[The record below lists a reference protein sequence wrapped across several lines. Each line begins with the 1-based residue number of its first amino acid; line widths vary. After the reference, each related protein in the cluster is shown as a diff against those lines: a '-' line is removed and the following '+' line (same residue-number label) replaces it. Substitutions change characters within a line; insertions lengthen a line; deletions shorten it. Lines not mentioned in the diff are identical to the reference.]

1 MPFKIRLGI
10 PEVEAFWNEMNQKFD
25 GNELNATA
33 KIFFKKF
40 VKALRLLSDNPR
52 HNGINSHEIPPLT
65 QKHAIKIW
73 QSYLENNV
81 PSAGRIFWTY
91 GPNQNEITILGIEP
105 HPKDRKKD
113 AYKRIKLSSLPK
125 N

>member
-1 MPFKIRLGI
+1 MAFKIRLGI
-10 PEVEAFWNEMNQKFD
+10 PEVEALWKEMNQKHD
-25 GNELNATA
+25 CDELDATER
-33 KIFFKKF
+33 KFFKKF

-52 HNGINSHEIPPLT
+52 HNSLNSHEISPLT
-65 QKHAIKIW
+65 QKFGIKIW

-91 GPNQNEITILGIEP
+91 GPNQGEITILGIEP
-105 HPKDRKKD
+105 HPEDKKRH
-113 AYKRIKLSSLPK
+113 AYKRIKLSSLPE

>member
-1 MPFKIRLGI
+1 
-10 PEVEAFWNEMNQKFD
+10 MNQKFD
-25 GNELNATA
+25 SNELNATE
-33 KIFFKKF
+33 KIFFRKF

-52 HNGINSHEIPPLT
+52 HNSLNSHEISPLT
-65 QKHAIKIW
+65 QKYSIKIW

-91 GPNQNEITILGIEP
+91 GPNTGELTILGIEP
-105 HPKDRKKD
+105 HPEDRKKMHTSGSN
-113 AYKRIKLSSLPK
+113 YHRYRKT

>member
-10 PEVEAFWNEMNQKFD
+10 AEVEAFWNEMNQKFD
-25 GNELNATA
+25 SNELNANE
-33 KIFFKKF
+33 KIFFRKF

-52 HNGINSHEIPPLT
+52 HNSLNSHEIPPLT
-65 QKHAIKIW
+65 QKYAIKIW

-91 GPNQNEITILGIEP
+91 GPNQGEITILGIEP
-105 HPKDRKKD
+105 HPEDKKKD
-113 AYKRIKLSSLPK
+113 AYKRIKLSALPK